1 VGSVDLDG
9 QGNIAAVGQLPY
21 GNPPHLVPA
30 GGVEDLVSPH
40 YYDLDDPIYPTT
52 SNPTSLY
59 TVDPSGHGTLTISTY
74 NGETLRISFVVTSPT
89 HALVIELDGEPGS
102 GSIDRQTPAS
112 GGFSA
117 SQISGA
123 YSFTMEGIDFG
134 TGTNMQSFGGL
145 FNASSPSIT
154 SGTIDVNSIGA
165 MHSETVNPL
174 NSAVNAPDFTGRGTL
189 TFVGISPNPSRTFI
203 YYIVSNRVLRLLEND
218 GQSYMGGSAY
228 SQGNAT
234 TTISGNYVYQYSGW
248 NPAVSNPPTGRT
260 VAAGQFSVASGS
272 FSGFSD
278 ANTGAAAPTTSG
290 PGAAVTGSYKV
301 STTETNTLNLTL
313 SDAGGVSSALNAYLV
328 DPTLNILD
336 PNNTTGG
343 GGALL
348 LHTDGNI
355 NGTGIMVPQQ
365 TSSALLGNYALNL
378 NNSIATATP
387 NELDLVGVLSGTGNN
402 TQVLGGGAADLADY
416 DEVTANA
423 SPPAIMGG
431 PLSGTY
437 TVDGTRPGRASGSFK
452 VGTPATAV
460 TPYSFLPGTTPPV
473 TFNVAFYQ
481 VSSSVA
487 FIVETDTQ
495 ANVSGYLIQ
504 QQLQ

>member
-1 VGSVDLDG
+1 
-9 QGNIAAVGQLPY
+9 
-21 GNPPHLVPA
+21 
-30 GGVEDLVSPH
+30 VEDLVSPH
-40 YYDLDDPIYPTT
+40 YYDLGDPIKPT
-52 SNPTSLY
+52 SVNPTSAY
-59 TVDPSGHGTLTISTY
+59 TVDASGHGTLTISTY
-74 NGETLRISFVVTSPT
+74 NGETLHVSFVVTSPT

-102 GSIDRQTPAS
+102 GSLDLQTPAT

-134 TGTNMQSFGGL
+134 VATNMLSFGGL
-145 FNASSPSIT
+145 FNVSSSSIT
-154 SGTIDVNSIGA
+154 SGTIDVNSVGA
-165 MHSETVNPL
+165 MHSETINPL
-174 NSAVNAPDFTGRGTL
+174 NSVVNAPDITGRGTL
-189 TFVGISPNPSRTFI
+189 TFVGTSPNPSRTFI

-234 TTISGNYVYQYSGW
+234 TAISGNYVYQHSGW
-248 NPAVSNPPTGRT
+248 NPAISNPPTGRT
-260 VAAGQFSVASGS
+260 VAAGQLSVASGS

-278 ANTGAAAPTTSG
+278 ANTGAAPPTTGS

-301 STTETNTLNLTL
+301 SSTETNTLNLTL
-313 SDAGGVSSALNAYLV
+313 SDAVGVSSALNAYLV

-387 NELDLVGVLSGTGNN
+387 NELDLVGVLSGNGNN

-416 DEVTANA
+416 DEVTVNA

-437 TVDGTRPGRASGSFK
+437 TVDGTRPGRASGSLK
-452 VGTPATAV
+452 VGAPATAV
-460 TPYSFLPGTTPPV
+460 TPFSFIPGTTPPV

-481 VSSSVA
+481 VSNSMA

-495 ANVSGYLIQ
+495 ANVSGYLIL
-504 QQLQ
+504 QQLP